1 MVMHGSQKENGL
13 SKREYINTR
22 INSLR
27 GREGQ
32 PGYEEDLVRAIGEIF
47 QKADTIGLDL
57 FVIFYPEA
65 KGVVENWQRKVET
78 KAVPAMPR
86 PKAIALAVA

>member
-1 MVMHGSQKENGL
+1 MVSQKVG
-13 SKREYINTR
+13 KREYVDSLI
-22 INSLR
+22 SFLR

-32 PGYEEDLVRAIGEIF
+32 IGYEEDLNRVINEIF
-47 QKADTIGLDL
+47 QKADMIGLDL

-65 KGVVENWQRKVET
+65 KGAVEDWQRKVEM

-86 PKAIALAVA
+86 PKARTLAVA